1 MFTLVA
7 IFGLALLIVIHEA
20 GHFTAA
26 RLCGMRVERFSIGF
40 GKALVS
46 FKRGDTIYQI
56 SPIPLG
62 GFVQVT
68 GMNPHEEFDATD
80 PFVYPNRPRWM
91 RFFVLA
97 AGPLANYVSA
107 IVLGLIVLL
116 TYGQYTGTTTVDE
129 IVAASAAMEAGLK
142 PGDVLSKVNGQ
153 KAAKPADITK
163 EVRASNGQPLTFEVE
178 RKGQPLTLQI
188 APRKD
193 PTGSFYLIGVRFGQ
207 VRERGPVGEA
217 VKEAFVLPFEMSVVM
232 LKNIW
237 GLITRKIDGGLT
249 GPLGIAAEMA
259 SAAKQGLLRFLEIL
273 IMISVALGL
282 FNLLPVP
289 GLDGARILFVGIGSA
304 LRRDVDQKLETKI
317 HMVGILALLLL
328 MVVVSFNDIRGFFLK
343 RSG

>member
-46 FKRGDTIYQI
+46 FKRGDTTYQI
-56 SPIPLG
+56 APIPLG

-68 GMNPHEEFDATD
+68 GMNPHEEFDASD
-80 PFVYPNRPRWM
+80 PYVYPNRPRWM
-91 RFFVLA
+91 RFFVLV

-116 TYGQYTGTTTVDE
+116 AYGQYTGTTTIDE
-129 IVAASAAMEAGLK
+129 IVKGSAAQEAGLQ
-142 PGDVLSKVNGQ
+142 PGDILSKVNGQ
-153 KAAKPADITK
+153 KADKPADITQV
-163 EVRASNGQPLTFEVE
+163 VRSSKGQAIRFEIERNGQP
-178 RKGQPLTLQI
+178 QSLQI
-188 APRKD
+188 APRMD

-217 VKEAFVLPFEMSVVM
+217 VKEAFLLPVGMSVVM

-237 GLITRKIDGGLT
+237 GLITRKVDGGLT

-259 SAAKQGLLRFLEIL
+259 SAAKKGLLRFLEIL